1 VLRPLSIAV
10 AVAMGLAAIAN
21 GLFMLASP
29 AGWYGA
35 VPGVTTTGP
44 FNQHFVRDIGLI
56 YVLAGGAYLAG
67 AARPPYRLVL
77 WAVPTLWITAHAVFH
92 LWEVAAGISGHSAM
106 ARDFPAVTLPAIIG
120 IALTAWAAKD
130 RK

>member
-1 VLRPLSIAV
+1 MLRTLCIAV

-21 GLFMLASP
+21 GLFMLVSP

-56 YVLAGGAYLAG
+56 YGLAGAAYVIG

-77 WAVPTLWITAHAVFH
+77 WAVPTLWMSAHAIFH
-92 LWEVAAGISGHSAM
+92 LWEVAAGISHHSAV